1 MIKSSKSYLGDIMLL
16 FVALIWG
23 FGFVAVKIGLNNGMD
38 PFFLL
43 FLRFSVAGLAL
54 IPFQI
59 KNIRSLSL
67 STWKRGGILGI
78 FIFLGF
84 AFQTIGLNY
93 TTTSKN
99 AFLTGINVIIVPFLT
114 WLFTK
119 KKVDTYS
126 IIASFLCMIGIG
138 FLTLNDSLTINIGD
152 FFTIICAFM
161 FAVHIALTSIIA
173 KEESALTMVFIQMI
187 IGAILSLLF
196 SLIFK
201 ESLLVNSS
209 SFMAILY
216 LGIFST
222 LIGFLLQLL
231 GQRYS
236 QASKA
241 AILLST
247 ESLFGAI
254 LAILIFKDSFGIQ
267 MILGGILIFSSI
279 FISETKLSFLKR
291 KTDYERQQENLQ

>member
-1 MIKSSKSYLGDIMLL
+1 MQKDTKSYLGDLMLL
-16 FVALIWG
+16 LVALIWG
-23 FGFVAVKIGLNNGMD
+23 FGFIAVKIGLNNGMG

-43 FLRFSVAGLAL
+43 FLRFSVAAAILF
-54 IPFQI
+54 PFQI
-59 KNIRSLSL
+59 KSLKKMSL
-67 STWKRGGILGI
+67 KTWKRGCILGI

-99 AFLTGINVIIVPFLT
+99 AFLTGTNVVIVPFLT

-119 KKVDTYS
+119 KRVDNYS
-126 IIASFLCMIGIG
+126 ILASFLCFIGIG
-138 FLTLNDSLTINIGD
+138 LLTLNDSLSINIGD
-152 FFTIICAFM
+152 ILTIICAIM
-161 FAVHIALTSIIA
+161 FAAHIAITSIIT

-187 IGAILSLLF
+187 SGAILSLIF
-196 SLIFK
+196 SLLFK
-201 ESLLVNSS
+201 ESLLINSS
-209 SFMAILY
+209 SLVAVLY

-222 LIGFLLQLL
+222 LIAFLLQLL

-236 QASKA
+236 HASKA

-254 LAILIFKDSFGIQ
+254 LAVIIFKDSFEIQ
-267 MILGGILIFSSI
+267 MILGCIFIFCSIL
-279 FISETKLSFLKR
+279 ISETKLSFIKR
-291 KTDYERQQENLQ
+291 